1 MSEARAFEPAT
12 GRTRTVTVIPARI
25 RALPGMPTLAIQK
38 KRVAAYARVSTN
50 SEEQLTS
57 YEAQVK
63 HYTEYIQSKEHTDHW
78 QFVDVYTD
86 RGITGTSTAK
96 REGFNRMIQDALAG
110 KIDLIITKSVSRFA
124 RNTVDTLTTIRKLK
138 EHGVEVYFEE
148 QNIYTMD
155 GKGEVLL
162 TIMSSIAQEE
172 SRNISENVTWG
183 MRKRFAEGK
192 VTMAY
197 KQFMGYRRG
206 KNGIPEVVEAEAKI
220 IRTIFRRFLEGATP
234 AIIARELNLAG
245 IPCPSRKSLLGEDE
259 IEAAKARKKTARW
272 SPSTIES
279 ILTNEKYKGDA
290 ILQKTYCTDYI
301 KKTFVVNDGSEIPK
315 YYAQNSHPAIVSAE
329 VFDLTQMELEWRR
342 SLKGSYSGKSCF
354 ASRIVCGDC
363 GAFYGSKVWHST
375 DEYRRTIWRCNN
387 KYEGDKKCSTPHVTQ
402 DELEKAFVN
411 VMQKVIAEK
420 ETIFAVCREVLDEV
434 LDTSDLDRI
443 ATRLQDQALGMA
455 ERVRKLVEENA
466 RVRRDQE
473 EYQREYD
480 ALAAEHEKLSE
491 KIQSIEEQKKD
502 KTDRR
507 RRIEVFLR
515 ILDEQK
521 ECMRFEPYTFV
532 ALVDKVVVGQNGK
545 LAFCLRNGI
554 KCEYVEAV

>member
-1 MSEARAFEPAT
+1 MSEARVFEPAA

-25 RALPGMPTLAIQK
+25 CTLPGIPTLAVQK

-63 HYTEYIQSKEHTDHW
+63 HYTEYIQSKEYTDHW
-78 QFVDVYTD
+78 QFVSVYTD
-86 RGITGTSTAK
+86 KGITGTSTAK
-96 REGFNRMIQDALAG
+96 RDGFNRMIQDALAG

-148 QNIYTMD
+148 QNIYTLD

-183 MRKRFAEGK
+183 MRKRFADGK
-192 VTMAY
+192 VSMPY

-206 KNGIPEVVEAEAKI
+206 KNGTPEIVEAEAQI
-220 IRTIFRRFLEGATP
+220 IRTIFRRFLEGVTP
-234 AIIARELNLAG
+234 AIIARELNAAD
-245 IPCPSRKSLLGEDE
+245 IPCPSRKSLLGENE
-259 IEAAKARKKTARW
+259 IESAKARKKTARW

-301 KKTFVVNDGSEIPK
+301 RKTFVVNDGSEIPK

-375 DEYRRTIWRCNN
+375 NEYRRTIWRCNN

-402 DELEKAFVN
+402 DELEKAFIS
-411 VMQKVIAEK
+411 VMQKVITEK
-420 ETIFAVCREVLDEV
+420 DAIFAVCREVLDEV
-434 LDTSDLDRI
+434 LDTSELDRI

-455 ERVRKLVEENA
+455 ERVRKLVEKNA

-473 EYQREYD
+473 EYQREYE
-480 ALAAEHEKLSE
+480 ALVVEHEKLSQQ
-491 KIQSIEEQKKD
+491 IQDVEAQKRD
-502 KTDRR
+502 KADRR
-507 RRIEVFLR
+507 RKIEVFLCM
-515 ILDEQK
+515 LEEQT
-521 ECMRFEPYTFV
+521 ECVRFDLYTFV
-532 ALVDKVVVGQNGK
+532 ALVDRVVVRQDRT
-545 LAFCLRNGI
+545 LEFIFRNGM
-554 KCEYVEAV
+554 KYEYIIVV

>member
-1 MSEARAFEPAT
+1 MSEARTYEP
-12 GRTRTVTVIPARI
+12 TVTRVKTVRVTPPTIQPLSDIPAFSARP
-25 RALPGMPTLAIQK
+25 R
-38 KRVAAYARVSTN
+38 RVAAYARVSTS

-63 HYTEYIQSKEHTDHW
+63 HYTEYIKSKETSDNW

-86 RGITGTSTAK
+86 KGITGVSTKK

-110 KIDLIITKSVSRFA
+110 RIDLIITKSVSRFA
-124 RNTVDTLTTIRKLK
+124 RNTVDTLTAIRKLK
-138 EHGVEVYFEE
+138 EYGVEVYFEE
-148 QNIYTMD
+148 QNIYTLD
-155 GKGEVLL
+155 GKGELLL

-183 MRKRFAEGK
+183 MRKRFADGK
-192 VTMAY
+192 VTMPY
-197 KQFMGYRRG
+197 GQFMGYRRG
-206 KNGIPEVVEAEAKI
+206 KDGTPEVVEAEADVV
-220 IRTIFRRFLEGATP
+220 RTIFRRFLEGATP
-234 AIIARELNLAG
+234 AMISRELNLAG
-245 IPCPSRKSLLGEDE
+245 IPCPSRKSLLSENEAE
-259 IEAAKARKKTARW
+259 IAKARKKTSRW
-272 SPSTIES
+272 GTSTVEN
-279 ILTNEKYKGDA
+279 ILANEKYKGDA

-455 ERVRKLVEENA
+455 ERVRKLVEENT

-545 LAFCLRNGI
+545 LDFCLRNGI